1 MGVEELLANTS
12 VLIGSLK
19 EPFNGR
25 DGIMKSIMS
34 CLYNITNK
42 IYKKMLNDIIRP
54 DFLTEYI
61 EQMHEII
68 D

>member
-1 MGVEELLANTS
+1 MSVELLANTG

-25 DGIMKSIMS
+25 DGIMESIMS
-34 CLYNITNK
+34 CLYNIKNK
-42 IYKKMLNDIIRP
+42 IYKKMLNDMLRP
-54 DFLTEYI
+54 DFLTGYI